1 MVSILLS
8 HRNLIHQSPAL
19 FHATNVYSRC
29 GKQTMQSIHNETKQ
43 NATNHTVTH
52 ASIWIFMSS
61 LKQLT
66 VASFPP
72 VSLGDGG
79 CWTIMNS
86 TSKYSASMN
95 GATLRHEWAFVSL
108 WCAVKQASK
117 IQVNSPMRLRLKI
130 RHGDMWTWPRYEPL
144 PQIPCR
150 RIVCSGT
157 VEKTSQRLK
166 NSLFISCR
174 SLGVLSLAVPTSPFQ
189 AIGHSLT
196 GQWFNYGAG
205 INYVLSIT

>member
-1 MVSILLS
+1 
-8 HRNLIHQSPAL
+8 
-19 FHATNVYSRC
+19 
-29 GKQTMQSIHNETKQ
+29 
-43 NATNHTVTH
+43 
-52 ASIWIFMSS
+52 MSS

-95 GATLRHEWAFVSL
+95 GSTLRHEWAFVSL
-108 WCAVKQASK
+108 WCALKQASK

-130 RHGDMWTWPRYEPL
+130 RHGDMWTWPRYEPV
-144 PQIPCR
+144 PQIPYR

-157 VEKTSQRLK
+157 AEKTSQRLK

-174 SLGVLSLAVPTSPFQ
+174 SLHVLSLAVPTSPFSGNRTSIDWTFTNDLITMLAQ
-189 AIGHSLT
+189 TTCFPSPNYNLLKSGHSSADTLFIKKIST
-196 GQWFNYGAG
+196 TTLACYNAK
-205 INYVLSIT
+205 